1 MRVAHVLTLLL
12 IVAVALLAGALSQ
25 RLSISADWTA
35 GNRNSLTEASERV
48 IAALHDGPIT
58 LRAYIYPGP
67 QRADVRAQLARYTR
81 ASARVTLEFVDPA
94 RHPQEVRA
102 LRIGDDGALQVRYQG
117 RSQTVTDFDEASVTN
132 ALQRLSVARD
142 QWVVF
147 LTGHGERDPA
157 DESNGGYSD
166 LAAALDSQGVTT
178 RTLNIADAAAIPDN
192 AALVVIASPQRELLP
207 GEVQLLRDYLARGG
221 ALLWADDP
229 GERYGLGALARDLGI
244 EWQPGTLIYPDY
256 KTIGTGHPAIA
267 VVANYP
273 DTPISENLNR
283 ISLFPYAGVITS
295 TAGRSDWKA
304 QTFLRSNTRSW
315 LETGAL
321 EQASLTFE
329 PDDGDQRGP
338 LDMGIALSRTVQT
351 DQGPQA
357 QRAAVIADSD
367 FMSNGH
373 LAKLGN
379 RPLALALFQWLGYR
393 DAQIAVDVATAPDAN
408 LDLTA
413 RQIRG
418 LWWIY
423 VLILPF
429 GLLGFGLIRWARRRR
444 R

>member
-1 MRVAHVLTLLL
+1 MRAAHLLTMLL
-12 IVAVALLAGALSQ
+12 IVAAALLAGMLSQ

-35 GNRNSLTEASERV
+35 GNRNSLTQASQRV
-48 IAALHDGPIT
+48 IGALHDGPIT

-81 ASARVTLEFVDPA
+81 ASSRVTLEFVDPA
-94 RHPQEVRA
+94 RHPQEVRE
-102 LRIGDDGALQVRYQG
+102 LRIGDDGALQIRYQG
-117 RSQTVTDFDEASVTN
+117 RSQTVTDFDEKSVTN
-132 ALQRLSVARD
+132 ALQRLSVAKD

-147 LTGHGERDPA
+147 LSGHGERDPG

-166 LAAALDSQGVTT
+166 LAAALDSQGMTT

-192 AALVVIASPQRELLP
+192 TALLVIASPQRALLP
-207 GEVQLLRDYLARGG
+207 GEVKLIRAYLAQGG

-229 GERYGLGALARDLGI
+229 GERYGLGALAGDLGI
-244 EWQPGTLIYPDY
+244 RWQPGTLIYPDY

-273 DTPISENLNR
+273 DTPISENLTR
-283 ISLFPYAGVITS
+283 ISLFPYAGSITAMNRGS
-295 TAGRSDWKA
+295 GWRAE
-304 QTFLRSNTRSW
+304 TFLRSNTRSW
-315 LETGAL
+315 LETGEL
-321 EQASLTFE
+321 EQASLSFE
-329 PDDGDQRGP
+329 PDTGDQRGP
-338 LDMGIALSRTVQT
+338 LDMGIALSRTVQAP
-351 DQGPQA
+351 QGPQA
-357 QRAAVIADSD
+357 QRAAVITDSD

-413 RQIRG
+413 SQIRG
-418 LWWIY
+418 VWWIY

-429 GLLGFGLIRWARRRR
+429 ALLGFGLIRWARRRR